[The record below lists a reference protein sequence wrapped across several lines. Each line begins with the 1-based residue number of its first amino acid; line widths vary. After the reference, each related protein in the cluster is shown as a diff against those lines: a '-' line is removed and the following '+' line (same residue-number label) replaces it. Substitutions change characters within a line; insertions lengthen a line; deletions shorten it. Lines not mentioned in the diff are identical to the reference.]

1 MKLPHRKI
9 LRTCG
14 FLGALAAASSTVG
27 QSTTATGKSTTAQDP
42 DAVQLS
48 EFVVQSSTDTGYDV
62 TNSVS
67 GVRFRADLLTLP
79 KTINVATA
87 EFIRDIGAT
96 DLAQIVTAMTGGTVE
111 GLSGSGPVDLS
122 FRFRGVAAS
131 FVYRDGFRGF
141 APVDPISIERVE
153 IIKGPSSFFGGQV
166 QAGGFVNYVTKK
178 PTGKPFSSF
187 RQTFGSYQTFRTELE
202 NNGSIALTKEKKLLY
217 RIALAYSVNDT
228 FRAFEHQLKWSPF
241 VSLSYRLFRDTTITA
256 DYQYLRRKLNLADTR
271 PLYLT
276 LGPGIGNY
284 RRFRAREDFNPFGP
298 DAYINVGSA
307 LSGVNIDHRFSP
319 WLSLRGSLF
328 QSMTHHTQWRP
339 NGLGQFVT
347 INPVTGARTLARSN
361 ALHLNQKNQDATAR
375 TDLLGNW
382 TFSHVKLKAYAG
394 WERVYGKFMVVN
406 LQTPALSLAPLDI
419 DKPVY
424 AFGSPAN
431 ATVGAP
437 NPFYGIYDALSAGFQ
452 AELFQNT
459 NVFGGNRH
467 DDGYSRKPSG
477 QAIVPGNPFKVN
489 TPYYGVSY
497 KITPNVAAFVSLA
510 NSFVPNSG
518 LRFDGQ
524 TLDPLT
530 GQGVDYGFKFTDFL
544 GGKLSGQ
551 ITAFRQE
558 LTNTL
563 IADPLHPGFNIT
575 SGGSDQ
581 SRGIETDLSFRPVP
595 QWRLVAGYSNIDAK
609 ALFNVNPLAIGIR
622 PQNTPSHQVNFLS
635 NYSFREG
642 SLKGLGVT
650 ITGNYVGDRRSAGG
664 ATPDTVDNQ
673 LPGYTKFDLVFT
685 YATKLTGRTANFSVG
700 LRNVTDR
707 SYYISSGGYGVP
719 RTFDSSVSMRF

>member
-1 MKLPHRKI
+1 MKSPIVVIRRVCALV
-9 LRTCG
+9 
-14 FLGALAAASSTVG
+14 GALSATSILLAQANPTTSPAS
-27 QSTTATGKSTTAQDP
+27 KPQDA

-178 PTGKPFSSF
+178 PTGKAFSSF
-187 RQTFGSYQTFRTELE
+187 RQTYGSYQNYRTELE
-202 NNGSIALTKEKKLLY
+202 NSGSIPFTKEKKLLY
-217 RIALAYSVNDT
+217 RVALAYSANDT
-228 FRAFEHQLKWSPF
+228 FRQFEHQVKWSPF
-241 VSLSYRLFRDTTITA
+241 VSLSYRLFRDTTISA

-276 LGPGIGNY
+276 LGPGVGNY

-307 LSGVNIDHRFSP
+307 LAGVNVDHRFSH

-347 INPVTGARTLARSN
+347 INPTTGARTIARSN

-382 TFSHVKLKAYAG
+382 AFSNVKLKAYAG

-406 LQTPALSLAPLDI
+406 LQTPANTLAPLNI
-419 DKPVY
+419 DNPVY
-424 AFGSPAN
+424 AFGSQAN
-431 ATVGAP
+431 ATVGTP

-452 AELFQNT
+452 AEIFQNT

-467 DDGYSRKPSG
+467 DDGYSRKPAG

-497 KITPNVAAFVSLA
+497 KITPSVAAFISRA
-510 NSFVPNSG
+510 QSFVPNSG

-530 GQGVDYGFKFTDFL
+530 GKGVDYGIKFTDFL

-581 SRGIETDLSFRPVP
+581 SKGIETDLSYRPVP
-595 QWRLVAGYSNIDAK
+595 QWRLVVGYSNIDAK
-609 ALFNVNPLAIGIR
+609 ALFNVNPLAVGLR

-642 SLKGLGVT
+642 TLKGLGV
-650 ITGNYVGDRRSAGG
+650 IVSGNYVGDRRSAGG

-685 YATKLTGRTANFSVG
+685 YATKLTGRTANFSLG

-719 RTFDSSVSMRF
+719 RSFDSSVSMRF